1 MEEQLY
7 SACRDGK
14 VEDVIILLQ
23 NSSIN
28 INWQDPEFSETSFY
42 IACQNGDIE
51 IVELLVKNCRV
62 DLNYSCSQDG
72 TTPITISILNG
83 HLNVIQSILVTKRNC
98 FVSSS
103 LHQAIEIAKKTEYDE
118 IIQLLTSLQNDPEET
133 QKNLRKH
140 FKLPGFFSFSF
151 SFSF

>member
-42 IACQNGDIE
+42 IACYNGHIE
-51 IVELLVKNCRV
+51 IVKLLLNDQRV
-62 DLNYSCSQDG
+62 DINKPKEYG
-72 TTPITISILNG
+72 ATPFLFN
-83 HLNVIQSILVTKRNC
+83 
-98 FVSSS
+98 
-103 LHQAIEIAKKTEYDE
+103 
-118 IIQLLTSLQNDPEET
+118 LLLWTS
-133 QKNLRKH
+133 
-140 FKLPGFFSFSF
+140 
-151 SFSF
+151 